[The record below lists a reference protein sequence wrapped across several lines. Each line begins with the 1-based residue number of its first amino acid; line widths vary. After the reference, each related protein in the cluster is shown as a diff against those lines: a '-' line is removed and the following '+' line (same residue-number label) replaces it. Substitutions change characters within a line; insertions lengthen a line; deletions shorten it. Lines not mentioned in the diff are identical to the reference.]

1 MFFTQRHHFKDK
13 DGVQSSGSLCI
24 GELRY
29 KKHNTEIQKDI
40 GLIKRRSVRWR
51 LADSA
56 LSWSEARAGGPV
68 WAIRYSSC
76 ESELDLNCII
86 HHQLLM
92 AFIKPSSTATMQ
104 V

>member
-1 MFFTQRHHFKDK
+1 MPK
-13 DGVQSSGSLCI
+13 V
-24 GELRY
+24 Y
-29 KKHNTEIQKDI
+29 NTEIQKDI
-40 GLIKRRSVRWR
+40 DLLIKRRSVRWR

-56 LSWSEARAGGPV
+56 LSWSEAGAGGPV

-92 AFIKPSSTATMQ
+92 AFIKPSSTATMR